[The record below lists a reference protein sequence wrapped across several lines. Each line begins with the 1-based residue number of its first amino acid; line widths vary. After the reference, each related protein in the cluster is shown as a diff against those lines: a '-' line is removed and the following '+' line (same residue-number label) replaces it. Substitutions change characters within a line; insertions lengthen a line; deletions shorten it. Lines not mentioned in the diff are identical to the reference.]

1 MNVLMRLW
9 RNKITTTFL
18 AGLITFLPVV
28 LTVVIIAWMIK
39 FLETVLG
46 PDSYL
51 GVVLK
56 SGGTTI
62 IGPGYDTIAFSLG
75 VVIALLLIFLLGVAV
90 RSAAQRGIES
100 YIDRIFTKL
109 PLIRAIYNPVS
120 RVVRLTIDKNT
131 NDFSG
136 MPVVFC
142 RFGGAEGA
150 DMLGLLANQEVYL
163 IAGQRRR
170 MVYLPMAP
178 FMTGGLTLVPE
189 EAVILVPE
197 MKVDDLMRVFFS
209 LGALA
214 PDAVPAHMR
223 EPRQTL
229 GNMAQR
235 IAKSEEIPEGTPL

>member
-1 MNVLMRLW
+1 MNVVMRLW

-28 LTVVIIAWMIK
+28 LTGAIIAWIIQ

-75 VVIALLLIFLLGVAV
+75 VVIALLLIFLLGIAV

-109 PLIRAIYNPVS
+109 PLVRAIYNPVS

-142 RFGGAEGA
+142 RFGGKEGT

-163 IAGQRRR
+163 IAGERRR

-189 EAVILVPE
+189 DAVIPVPE

-214 PDAVPAHMR
+214 PDAVPPNMK
-223 EPRQTL
+223 EPRQMPSGAALRVT
-229 GNMAQR
+229 
-235 IAKSEEIPEGTPL
+235 KSEEVPESTL